1 VTIDYPLSPVF
12 LDMEILVGYL
22 LIFSFVVPEKLPEFI
37 DTDIYMY
44 IRVTK
49 ITSAFLASLQKS
61 LLLLSL

>member
-1 VTIDYPLSPVF
+1 
-12 LDMEILVGYL
+12 MGYL